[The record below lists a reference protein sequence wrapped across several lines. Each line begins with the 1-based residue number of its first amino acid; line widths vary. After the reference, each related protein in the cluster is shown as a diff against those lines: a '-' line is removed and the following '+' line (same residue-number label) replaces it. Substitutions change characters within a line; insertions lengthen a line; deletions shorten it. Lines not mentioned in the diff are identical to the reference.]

1 MSDNNR
7 DLKQEEKT
15 IFLGGL
21 IIVVLLLVIFAIND
35 FPGYLYLIV
44 GLLGIT
50 LGVFYIRSQE
60 KENRFEWIKE
70 YIYARERERKKE
82 SLNSQNQENNDLSDE
97 DDKIQEIDE

>member
-7 DLKQEEKT
+7 DFKQEEKT

-21 IIVVLLLVIFAIND
+21 IIVVLLLVIFAINGM
-35 FPGYLYLIV
+35 PGYLYLIV

-50 LGVFYIRSQE
+50 LGIFYIRSQE

-82 SLNSQNQENNDLSDE
+82 SLKYQNKDNNDFLDE
-97 DDKIQEIDE
+97 DDTQQMDE